1 MRPSLRTI
9 KCSNQDGVSVV
20 FRENKADPFLLA
32 DADGL
37 YEQANKVTM
46 SENTM
51 VDGAQYQGSVASSRN
66 IVLTLRDYKN
76 NRYNRELLNTLF
88 KKDEEGTLVYT
99 EEEISRQ
106 INYYVESVKSTGTGL
121 SRTYTISLQCP
132 DPFFYAP
139 AEVTVSMASWEDGF
153 EFIHEFCDGEEFGT
167 RSIAKSQNIVN
178 ENAADET
185 GITVT
190 IQAIGSAQN
199 PSITRVE
206 SDETIK
212 VGTSVNP
219 LNLVA
224 GDTVMIYTE
233 TGNKHVTLTR
243 DGTTTEINN
252 YLSEASEFIQLMRG
266 DNNIGFTADAGAS
279 NLIVSIS
286 YRMKYA
292 SA

>member
-9 KCSNQDGVSVV
+9 KCTNKDDISII

-32 DADGL
+32 DVDGL
-37 YEQANKVTM
+37 YEQANNVTM

-51 VDGAQYQGSVASSRN
+51 VDGAQYQGSVASPRN

-76 NRYNRELLNTLF
+76 NRQNRADLNELY

-99 EEEISRQ
+99 EEGISRQ
-106 INYYVESVKSTGTGL
+106 INYYVESVKSTGSGL

-132 DPFFYAP
+132 DPFFY
-139 AEVTVSMASWEDGF
+139 ELDDVVVSMASWDDGF
-153 EFIHEFCDGEEFGT
+153 EFIHEFYDGEEFGS
-167 RSIAKSQNIVN
+167 RSTVKSQNIVN
-178 ENAADET
+178 ESASDGT
-185 GITVT
+185 GMTIT
-190 IQAIGSAQN
+190 IKAIGSAQN

-206 SDETIK
+206 SNETLRI
-212 VGTSVNP
+212 GTVSKP
-219 LNLVA
+219 LNLSI
-224 GDTVMIYTE
+224 GDVLIICTE
-233 TGNKHVTLTR
+233 TGNKHVTYTH
-243 DGTTTEINN
+243 DGITSEINN
-252 YLSEASEFIQLMRG
+252 YLSEDSEFIQLMRG
-266 DNNIGFTADAGAS
+266 DNNIGFEADAGAS